1 MIFDLESDPIKELDS
16 IENID
21 ALMKLDTFVNT
32 GFIMSISYNEIVG
45 ETKFIKRNQ
54 IFTNEYNNLFFEKQ

>member
-1 MIFDLESDPIKELDS
+1 MIFALDSDPIKELDT

-21 ALMKLDTFVNT
+21 TLMKLDTFVNT

-45 ETKFIKRNQ
+45 ETKLIKR
-54 IFTNEYNNLFFEKQ
+54 K